1 MEKRW
6 LERRGKDVPAHLK
19 PAKAHMTKE
28 VKTKMKELLKQ
39 MYDIDASSESEMAGE
54 APEPGKAAE
63 SDSESSSS
71 FDFGGGGGNAKARDG
86 SRKRVW
92 RGTPP
97 KLATVPEEPAVATDP
112 KVEEEEEDEDEDMG
126 VKKEPAE
133 AEKEK
138 KKKKKKEEKA
148 KKARKTK
155 VILRILGM
163 ALMDPQ
169 EAQEEPVMAQEA
181 LVLGLLWWLQLEKN
195 QAAKKP
201 AKAMCE
207 AWEG

>member
-1 MEKRW
+1 MPKPGMAQEKGYRGEPPQSLPQFLKSQQWLQIQRW
-6 LERRGKDVPAHLK
+6 RKRR
-19 PAKAHMTKE
+19 
-28 VKTKMKELLKQ
+28 KMKMRTWVLRRSLQRLK
-39 MYDIDASSESEMAGE
+39 
-54 APEPGKAAE
+54 K
-63 SDSESSSS
+63 
-71 FDFGGGGGNAKARDG
+71 K
-86 SRKRVW
+86 RKRK
-92 RGTPP
+92 R
-97 KLATVPEEPAVATDP
+97 
-112 KVEEEEEDEDEDMG
+112 
-126 VKKEPAE
+126 
-133 AEKEK
+133 
-138 KKKKKKEEKA
+138 KKEEKA